1 MHLRVI
7 IGTDPKAA
15 INHVSELL
23 PNEKILEDLVNLDT
37 TTEKLKIASMRASES
52 MMNYLRSVL
61 LNNYTGPDQE
71 YLMISTPR
79 LI

>member
-23 PNEKILEDLVNLDT
+23 PTEKILLDLVNLDT
-37 TTEKLKIASMRASES
+37 TTEKLKVASMRASES

-61 LNNYTGPDQE
+61 LNNYSGPDQE
-71 YLMISTPR
+71 YLMISSPR